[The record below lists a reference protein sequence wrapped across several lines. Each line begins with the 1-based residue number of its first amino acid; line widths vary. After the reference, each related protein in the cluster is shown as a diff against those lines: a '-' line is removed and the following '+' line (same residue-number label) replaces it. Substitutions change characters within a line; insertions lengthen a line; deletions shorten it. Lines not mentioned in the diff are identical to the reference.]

1 MKTTTQSIVRGL
13 LLLLLAGGI
22 AVIAMKQSAIATL
35 RAQHQMLLN
44 DSQESQQL
52 AKENGEIS
60 SLQQEADEAEKLRA
74 ENQDLPRL
82 RNEVGQLRRQT
93 ADLDKLRAEHE
104 RLLAKM
110 SAGQSSKSTA
120 PALPADYISRDALR
134 DVGLSSPEN
143 AMQTFFWAMSTG
155 NMKRLMQ
162 CSANDQNQ
170 PVSDA
175 ELEAQGQDLAKQ
187 FSAFP
192 GYRVAEKTNL
202 APDEVQIGIQA
213 SPGGVVA
220 PIKFKFDGTQWK
232 LEQ

>member
-1 MKTTTQSIVRGL
+1 MKTSTHFIVRGS

-22 AVIAMKQSAIATL
+22 AVVAMKQSAIATL
-35 RAQHQMLLN
+35 RAEHQTLLN
-44 DSQESQQL
+44 DSQQAQQL
-52 AKENGEIS
+52 AKENAGIS
-60 SLQQEADEAEKLRA
+60 SLQPDAAEAEKLRV

-82 RNEVGQLRRQT
+82 RNEVGQLRKQT
-93 ADLDKLRAEHE
+93 ADLDKLRADHE
-104 RLLAKM
+104 RLLAKVNT
-110 SAGQSSKSTA
+110 GQSSQSTA

-143 AMQTFFWAMSTG
+143 TMQTFFWAMSTG

-170 PVSDA
+170 PRSDA

-187 FSAFP
+187 FTAFP

-202 APDEVQIGIQA
+202 APDEVQLGIQA

-220 PIKFKFDGTQWK
+220 PIKFKFDGGQWK

>member
-1 MKTTTQSIVRGL
+1 MKAIKRIVIRGS

-22 AVIAMKQSAIATL
+22 AMVAMKQSAIANL
-35 RAQHQMLLN
+35 RAEHQTLLDN
-44 DSQESQQL
+44 SREAQQL

-60 SLQQEADEAEKLRA
+60 SLRQQADEAEKLRA

-82 RNEVGQLRRQT
+82 RNEVGQLRKQT
-93 ADLDKLRAEHE
+93 ADLDKLRADHE
-104 RLLAKM
+104 RLLAKI
-110 SAGQSSKSTA
+110 SAGQSSQSTA

-134 DVGLSSPEN
+134 DMGLSSPEN
-143 AMQTFFWAMSTG
+143 TMQTLFWAMSTG

-162 CSANDQNQ
+162 CSANDQNLTR
-170 PVSDA
+170 SDS

-187 FSAFP
+187 FTAFP

-202 APDEVQIGIQA
+202 APDEVQLGIQA

-220 PIKFKFDGTQWK
+220 PIKFKLDGSQWK

>member
-1 MKTTTQSIVRGL
+1 MKTTKQFIVRGS

-22 AVIAMKQSAIATL
+22 AVVAMKQSAIATL
-35 RAQHQMLLN
+35 RAEHQSLLN
-44 DSQESQQL
+44 DSQEAQQL
-52 AKENGEIS
+52 AKENAEIS
-60 SLQQEADEAEKLRA
+60 SLQPDAAEAEKLRA

-82 RNEVGQLRRQT
+82 RNEVGQLRKQT
-93 ADLDKLRAEHE
+93 ADLDKLRADHE
-104 RLLAKM
+104 RLLAKI
-110 SAGQSSKSTA
+110 SAGQSSQSTV
-120 PALPADYISRDALR
+120 PALPADYISRDALQ

-143 AMQTFFWAMSTG
+143 TMQTFLWAMSTG

-170 PVSDA
+170 PRSDA
-175 ELEAQGQDLAKQ
+175 ELEAEGQDLAKQ

-202 APDEVQIGIQA
+202 APDEIQLGIQA

-220 PIKFKFDGTQWK
+220 PIKFKFDGGQWK